1 MQMSLVPLV
10 MQGDSDALVGRVRQ
24 VLNVP
29 GGNTLDYELSEMIR
43 GIQRNQDIPPHGCL
57 DERTLAVFDITPY

>member
-29 GGNTLDYELSEMIR
+29 GDNTLDRELSEIIR
-43 GIQRNQDIPPHGCL
+43 GVQRNQEIPPHGHL

>member
-29 GGNTLDYELSEMIR
+29 GGNTLDRELSEILR
-43 GIQRNQDIPPHGCL
+43 GVQRNRGVPAHGHL
-57 DERTLAVFDITPY
+57 DEQTLALFDITPY

>member
-10 MQGDSDALVGRVRQ
+10 MQGGSDALVGRVRQ